1 MITYEKVLVLKNI
14 VLFEKASELALSDL
28 IQAAT
33 EKTLKTGD
41 VLLKENQ
48 ENDALYIVLGG
59 MLELITPEKENHFI
73 AARQML
79 GETTVFSPAKL
90 GKVVAKEKTVL
101 LKLTSDKLYGL
112 MALHPSLAYAFLGTL
127 SHRLRMAQKNE
138 QST

>member
-48 ENDALYIVLGG
+48 ENDALYIVLSGG
-59 MLELITPEKENHFI
+59 LELTTPEKEIHFI
-73 AARQML
+73 MPRQML
-79 GETTVFSPAKL
+79 GETTAFSPAKL
-90 GKVVAKEKTVL
+90 GKVVAKEKTIL
-101 LKLTSDKLYGL
+101 LKLSADKLYGL
-112 MALHPSLAYAFLGTL
+112 MALHPSLAYAFLGAL
-127 SHRLRMAQKNE
+127 SYQLRMAQKSE
-138 QST
+138 